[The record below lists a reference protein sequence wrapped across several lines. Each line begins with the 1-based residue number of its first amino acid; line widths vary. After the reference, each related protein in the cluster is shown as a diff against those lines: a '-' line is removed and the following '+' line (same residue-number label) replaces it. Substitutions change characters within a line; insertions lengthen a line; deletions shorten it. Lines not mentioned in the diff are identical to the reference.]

1 MLGTMNTPPFLLSSV
16 LSSVDGI
23 RHGFFTRRGGVSD
36 GIFDSLNCGL
46 ASGDELDAVHE
57 NRLRVAGA
65 LSVYQLYTL
74 KQVHSA
80 KVVVVDEK
88 SNPNDTIEADGL
100 VTRCRGIGLGALGA
114 DCPPVLFVDPV
125 AGVIG
130 SAHCGWKGALSGVT
144 DQVIETMCDLG
155 AQRQGIV
162 AAVGPGIQ
170 WSSYEVGDEFRQQFL
185 RNSPIASD
193 HFFKPF
199 DKSPSPHFNLT
210 GYIEERLKR
219 AGIGA
224 VDVLDEDT
232 YTQSEVFFSYRR
244 SCHHKEPGYGR
255 QVSVI
260 SLESPCKNQDEG

>member
-1 MLGTMNTPPFLLSSV
+1 MNTPPFLMSSV
-16 LSSVDGI
+16 LSSIDGI

-46 ASGDELDAVHE
+46 ASGDDLDAVHE
-57 NRLRVAGA
+57 NRFRVAGA
-65 LSVYQLYTL
+65 LSLDHLFTL

-88 SNPNDTIEADGL
+88 SDPHDKIEADGL
-100 VTRCRGIGLGALGA
+100 VTRCLGIGLGALGA

-125 AGVIG
+125 TGVIG
-130 SAHCGWKGALSGVT
+130 SAHCGWKGALNGVT
-144 DQVIETMCDLG
+144 DQVIETMCGLG
-155 AQRQGIV
+155 AKRSSIV

-170 WSSYEVGDEFRQQFL
+170 WPSYEVGMEFQQPFL
-185 RNSPIASD
+185 LDDTIESSP
-193 HFFKPF
+193 FFKPF
-199 DKSPSPHFNLT
+199 GDADSPHFDLP
-210 GYIEERLKR
+210 GYIRERLKR

-232 YTQSEVFFSYRR
+232 YSQPEVFFSYRR
-244 SCHHKEPGYGR
+244 SCHNKELGYGR

-260 SLESPCKNQDEG
+260 GLG